1 MINKQFSIA
10 LLFVGLIQAT
20 PAFAK
25 DQEVRFGDARN
36 GQKLF
41 NELAK
46 KCAESCGDLVRTDSL
61 ANGNRVS
68 VKSNKDLIRALQSG
82 ITNSDKIEKT
92 PSLLDMI
99 DLVSHLRAYNTNLE
113 DFGLDANRAF
123 HGTGTLN
130 EYARERLEK
139 EGGILPPK
147 GEATYRVVAFY
158 QVPDAKGKLKI
169 VPDSLTQR
177 DVLEPNLIV
186 GFAVFMPLENFKG
199 GGYEVAIG
207 VDKNIRI
214 KNIFIRGPDGKKP
227 AGLNRAARRYI
238 GKGRRGKYSPLR
250 AGGAGDARKLAKPL
264 TKAFLLGMEAVYM
277 YEQDERERFAL

>member
-25 DQEVRFGDARN
+25 DQVRFGDARN

-130 EYARERLEK
+130 EYARKAR
-139 EGGILPPK
+139 
-147 GEATYRVVAFY
+147 
-158 QVPDAKGKLKI
+158 
-169 VPDSLTQR
+169 
-177 DVLEPNLIV
+177 
-186 GFAVFMPLENFKG
+186 KG
-199 GGYEVAIG
+199 GW
-207 VDKNIRI
+207 
-214 KNIFIRGPDGKKP
+214 
-227 AGLNRAARRYI
+227 
-238 GKGRRGKYSPLR
+238 YSSP
-250 AGGAGDARKLAKPL
+250 
-264 TKAFLLGMEAVYM
+264 
-277 YEQDERERFAL
+277 

>member
-1 MINKQFSIA
+1 MKKELFFGILAIS
-10 LLFVGLIQAT
+10 LLHVSPLL
-20 PAFAK
+20 AK
-25 DQEVRFGDARN
+25 KDEIRFGDARH

-41 NELAK
+41 NEINQ
-46 KCAESCGDLVRTDSL
+46 KCAGTCGELIQDDAL
-61 ANGNRVS
+61 ANGNVVS
-68 VKSNKDLIRALQSG
+68 VKSKKDLIRKLQGDISG
-82 ITNSDKIEKT
+82 SDKIENA

-99 DLVSHLRAYNTNLE
+99 DLVTHLRNHNTNLE
-113 DFGLDANRAF
+113 DFGLKANRAF

-139 EGGILPPK
+139 EGGVLPPK
-147 GEATYRVVAFY
+147 GEATYRIVAFY
-158 QVPDAKGKLKI
+158 QVPDAKGKFKI

-186 GFAVFMPLENFKG
+186 GFAVFMPLEDFKG

-207 VDKNIRI
+207 VDKDIRI
-214 KNIFIRGPDGKKP
+214 KNIFIRAPDGKKP
-227 AGLNRAARRYI
+227 AGLNRAARRFI

-277 YEQDERERFAL
+277 YEQSERERFAL